1 MMSRG
6 ASATIMEFSVQ
17 NRLSTEDSTTQIPLQ
32 SCKKLLG
39 DTSHFKIQ
47 RQSFLGS
54 EKVPDSETCHPAVAS
69 VLKVTELID
78 KTC

>member
-1 MMSRG
+1 MMSRE

-17 NRLSTEDSTTQIPLQ
+17 NRLSTEDSTTQIPRQ
-32 SCKKLLG
+32 SCKKSLG

-54 EKVPDSETCHPAVAS
+54 EKVPNSETLPPS
-69 VLKVTELID
+69 LSLRS
-78 KTC
+78 